1 MYRLTS
7 TCIKLR
13 SVIIESTRPKFL
25 VRRLESLSSY
35 HGDGNENVTKQN
47 DLMRNQRPCTCVT
60 PQNVIIA
67 AKCNTDAKCNNID
80 AKCNK
85 VFNAKCNNF
94 LTQNVITFLTHNVI
108 TQNVITGV
116 VLRNHYQNPVTFT
129 CTLIE

>member
-1 MYRLTS
+1 MGKRGVRVS
-7 TCIKLR
+7 R
-13 SVIIESTRPKFL
+13 SPRACPRSPEKRKKITPVLQAQSPQVSHDDIQDNTL
-25 VRRLESLSSY
+25 LLS
-35 HGDGNENVTKQN
+35 G
-47 DLMRNQRPCTCVT
+47 VT

-67 AKCNTDAKCNNID
+67 AKCNTDAKCNTNAKCNNID

-116 VLRNHYQNPVTFT
+116 VLRNHYHNPVTFT
-129 CTLIE
+129 YTLIE

>member
-1 MYRLTS
+1 MSNFKETRACIAYAYRNS
-7 TCIKLR
+7 
-13 SVIIESTRPKFL
+13 F
-25 VRRLESLSSY
+25 
-35 HGDGNENVTKQN
+35 
-47 DLMRNQRPCTCVT
+47 VT

-67 AKCNTDAKCNNID
+67 

-116 VLRNHYQNPVTFT
+116 VLLNHYQNPVTFT
-129 CTLIE
+129 YTLIE